1 MRKLM
6 LAAAFALPLVSGTA
20 IAQETV
26 KIGYIDPLSGG
37 GASVGEIG
45 LKTYQFIAE
54 ELNAK
59 GGILGKKVEIVPFDN
74 KTNPQES
81 LIQAQKAI
89 DSGVRYLTQ
98 GNGSSVA
105 GALSDFVNKYN
116 DRNPGKE
123 VLYFNYAAVD
133 PVLTND
139 KCSFWHFRWD
149 ANSDIK
155 MEALTN
161 YMKDVP
167 TIKKVYLINQDYS
180 FGESVRTAAKAM
192 LAAKRPDI
200 QIVGNELHP
209 LLKVTDFA
217 PYIAKI
223 KASGADTVIT
233 GNWGQDF
240 ALLLKAAADSGL
252 KANWYTYYAGG
263 TGGPTAIKQ
272 ANLNHQV
279 FTVTEGF
286 ANVANAPSQEFE
298 KALRAKY
305 DFSLFYPRAVN
316 EMRMF
321 ALAAEKAKSLD
332 PVKVA
337 AVLEGMEFEVFNG
350 GKGFMRKDDHQF
362 FQPMYIASLGER
374 TEKSRSTRNIP
385 AGAGNRLPR
394 STRRKPCFR
403 PLARWT
409 GRTDRHIPAVRPD
422 RASRLNIG
430 TNAGGLST
438 IPSTPC
444 GGAAVLELVVI
455 STLNGVLYGM
465 LLFLMA
471 SGLTV
476 IFSMLGVLNFAHASF
491 YMLGAFFGF
500 QISRWIGFWPALLI
514 APPLVGAIGA
524 AVERYGLRPV
534 HKNGHVAELL
544 FTFGLA
550 FAIEEVVQII
560 WGKSPV
566 DFRVPPLL
574 DFPAFTIFSTN
585 YPAYKM
591 FMLLVSIVIFA
602 GLLITLKKTRIGLI
616 VQAALTH
623 PHMVGHLGHNV
634 GRIFMLVFGVGTAL
648 AAVAGVIAG
657 PALVTQS
664 NMAGLLG
671 PILFVVVVVGGLGS
685 LPGAFIASLL
695 IGLVQTF
702 AVSMDGSLA
711 SAFGPLG
718 PGNKNPFVADIW
730 NVTIAQIA
738 PIMPYFLLVLI
749 LIVRPMGLL
758 GKRES

>member
-1 MRKLM
+1 MRRLTISI
-6 LAAAFALPLVSGTA
+6 AFALLTFSNAA
-20 IAQETV
+20 IAQDTV

-37 GASVGEIG
+37 GASVGEVG
-45 LKTYQFIAE
+45 LKTFQFLAD

-98 GNGSSVA
+98 GNGSSVG

-139 KCSFWHFRWD
+139 KCNFWHFRWD

-167 TIKKVYLINQDYS
+167 SIKKVYLINQDYS
-180 FGESVRTAAKAM
+180 FGESVRTTAKAM
-192 LAAKRPDI
+192 LATKRPDV

-279 FTVTEGF
+279 FTVAEGF
-286 ANVANAPSQEFE
+286 ANVDNAPSREFE

-316 EMRMF
+316 EMRML

-337 AVLEGMEFEVFNG
+337 AALEGMEFEVFSG
-350 GKGFMRKDDHQF
+350 GKGLMRKDDHQF

-374 TEKSRSTRNIP
+374 TDKEPFDEEHTGWGWKQVAKIDTQQTI
-385 AGAGNRLPR
+385 LP
-394 STRRKPCFR
+394 TTCKMDR
-403 PLARWT
+403 P
-409 GRTDRHIPAVRPD
+409 
-422 RASRLNIG
+422 N
-430 TNAGGLST
+430 
-438 IPSTPC
+438 
-444 GGAAVLELVVI
+444 
-455 STLNGVLYGM
+455 
-465 LLFLMA
+465 
-471 SGLTV
+471 
-476 IFSMLGVLNFAHASF
+476 
-491 YMLGAFFGF
+491 
-500 QISRWIGFWPALLI
+500 
-514 APPLVGAIGA
+514 
-524 AVERYGLRPV
+524 
-534 HKNGHVAELL
+534 
-544 FTFGLA
+544 
-550 FAIEEVVQII
+550 
-560 WGKSPV
+560 
-566 DFRVPPLL
+566 
-574 DFPAFTIFSTN
+574 
-585 YPAYKM
+585 
-591 FMLLVSIVIFA
+591 
-602 GLLITLKKTRIGLI
+602 
-616 VQAALTH
+616 
-623 PHMVGHLGHNV
+623 
-634 GRIFMLVFGVGTAL
+634 
-648 AAVAGVIAG
+648 
-657 PALVTQS
+657 
-664 NMAGLLG
+664 
-671 PILFVVVVVGGLGS
+671 
-685 LPGAFIASLL
+685 
-695 IGLVQTF
+695 
-702 AVSMDGSLA
+702 
-711 SAFGPLG
+711 
-718 PGNKNPFVADIW
+718 
-730 NVTIAQIA
+730 
-738 PIMPYFLLVLI
+738 
-749 LIVRPMGLL
+749 
-758 GKRES
+758 